1 MTRPERPLG
10 EHMMD
15 ATSEIDV
22 SRQWRRIEAQLGR
35 PRSRP
40 RGWLAACG
48 AVGAAA
54 ALVLVLAPRRGRPL
68 APAPIVAAPVLTPEP
83 FFAEGTRVESTA
95 GTKRELALPDGSR
108 IALRPGGVL
117 TLARSATD
125 EVRVVLERGSADLD
139 VIRDSDRRFV
149 VAVLDVEFV
158 VAGARFVVS
167 VSEGAAG
174 KIAAAE
180 VERGAIEVHRSIARS
195 VLLAGESWTSGVS
208 VVSAGPGSTSDDA
221 PVTSTPRTAS
231 SGRATD
237 DDARSLLAVATRAR
251 WQGRQRDAARA
262 LDELCRRFPND
273 PRAALAAFEL
283 GRIQLDTLHEAGHAA
298 ASFRTAMNLARD
310 PVLREDAAT
319 RRVEALDRSHDGA
332 ACLSARAAYL
342 AEYSTGAHAG
352 RVTASCRDR

>member
-10 EHMMD
+10 EHLVD

-22 SRQWRRIEAQLGR
+22 ARQWRHIEARLGR
-35 PRSRP
+35 PRARLG
-40 RGWLAACG
+40 GWLAACG
-48 AVGAAA
+48 AVGAVA
-54 ALVLVLAPRRGRPL
+54 ALMLLLAPRHARPP
-68 APAPIVAAPVLTPEP
+68 APAPIVAAPVLPPEP
-83 FFAEGTRVESTA
+83 SFAEGTRIESAA

-117 TLARSATD
+117 TLARSGKD
-125 EVRVVLERGSADLD
+125 VRVVLERGSADLD
-139 VIRDSDRRFV
+139 VIRDSGRRFV

-174 KIAAAE
+174 KIASAE
-180 VERGAIEVHRSIARS
+180 VQSGSIEVHRSIARS

-208 VVSAGPGSTSDDA
+208 VVSAGPSPTSDDA
-221 PVTSTPRTAS
+221 PDTSTPRTAS
-231 SGRATD
+231 GGRATA

-262 LDELCRRFPND
+262 LDELSRRFPND

-298 ASFRTAMNLARD
+298 ASFRAAMNLASD
-310 PVLREDAAT
+310 PVLREDAAA
-319 RRVEALDRSHDGA
+319 RHVEALDRGHDGA
-332 ACLSARAAYL
+332 ACLTARAAYL